1 MIKRVGR
8 VGGGWHHREGV
19 ETVGEYCKKPVQKPV
34 NYLDYVFA
42 KQREK
47 AHRLQK
53 LKPFRGNMYIRP
65 ICCITVYS
73 LTIREVKERISL
85 AFF

>member
-1 MIKRVGR
+1 MVCATGEERVELLLVIKRVG
-8 VGGGWHHREGV
+8 GGGWHHREGV

-53 LKPFRGNMYIRP
+53 LNLFVEICIYALFVALRCIR
-65 ICCITVYS
+65 
-73 LTIREVKERISL
+73 
-85 AFF
+85 